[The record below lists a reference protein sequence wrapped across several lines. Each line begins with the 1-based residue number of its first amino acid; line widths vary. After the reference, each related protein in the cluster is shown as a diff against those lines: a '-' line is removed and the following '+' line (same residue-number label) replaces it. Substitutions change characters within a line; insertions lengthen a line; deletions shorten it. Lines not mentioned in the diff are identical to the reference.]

1 MLVPKIKKFVKKNK
15 KMVIIGAAVLLLL
28 IIFIIFYKSMFY
40 SNSKSALY
48 GVRLRDIE
56 EHEFTSK
63 DSAKVL
69 DEVKKFKLVKDA
81 SVNVNG
87 RLIKFIVTFED
98 GTTIDD
104 MKARFTDAYDLLDN
118 KVKEYYDVSFYS
130 ILNDKYPLLGY
141 KHKNKD
147 SISWD
152 EV

>member
-1 MLVPKIKKFVKKNK
+1 MVPKIKKFIKKNK
-15 KMVIIGAAVLLLL
+15 KMVIVGAAVLLFL

-48 GVRLRDIE
+48 GVRLRDIK

-63 DSAKVL
+63 DRTSVL
-69 DEVKKFKLVKDA
+69 NDVKKNDLVKDV
-81 SVNVNG
+81 SINING

-98 GTTIDD
+98 GTNNDSMKTI
-104 MKARFTDAYDLLDN
+104 FTDAYNLLDD
-118 KVKEYYDVSFYS
+118 KVKEYYDVSFYA

-141 KHKNKD
+141 KHKNNE

-152 EV
+152 EI